1 MRVQRF
7 NLIPDKLEY
16 KVKSLENIKN
26 KIIDF
31 FCLDSSIQI
40 NYSIINDYEM
50 SISIKKSV
58 SKEIPVLYQSN
69 EKYIKND
76 KWKNK
81 LFQTYK
87 HKNNEIKPMLEEC
100 KNNWLKL
107 NPNLIYT
114 YYTDEDCIKFLTNFY
129 DNSFVEVFNNIKQG
143 VLKCDF
149 FRICYL
155 YIVGGFYCDIDMEPI
170 IPFKDFID
178 DKITFS
184 SVVDSSRTACFNA
197 FIYSSPRNPILL
209 DSILLFLRYNHKEI
223 VWKIGAFGS
232 CRDLLLSIKKD
243 IVNTDPQRKVPLLMS
258 GLFND
263 GKVKIL
269 EEVLMDSDVYSW
281 QVCSNGKPLIKSR
294 MSKEKYDYVNHCFVV
309 ENKTN

>member
-16 KVKSLENIKN
+16 KIKSLENIKN

-31 FCLDSSIQI
+31 FCLDSSIEI

-58 SKEIPVLYQSN
+58 KKEIPVLYQFN

-87 HKNNEIKPMLEEC
+87 HKNDEIKPMLKEC
-100 KNNWLKL
+100 KDNWLKL

-114 YYTDEDCIKFLTNFY
+114 YYTDEDCIKFLSNFY

-155 YIVGGFYCDIDMEPI
+155 YIVGGFYCDIDMVPLV
-170 IPFKDFID
+170 PFKDFID
-178 DKITFS
+178 DKITFC

-232 CRDLLLSIKKD
+232 CTDLLLSIKKQ

-294 MSKEKYDYVNHCFVV
+294 MCKEKYDYINHCFVV
-309 ENKTN
+309 ENNK

>member
-1 MRVQRF
+1 MRLQRF
-7 NLIPDKLEY
+7 NLEPNKLEY
-16 KVKSLENIKN
+16 KVKSLQIIKN
-26 KIIDF
+26 KILDF
-31 FCLDSSIQI
+31 FCLDPSIEI

-58 SKEIPVLYQSN
+58 KKEIPVLYQYN
-69 EKYIKND
+69 QNYIKND
-76 KWKNK
+76 KWRNK

-87 HKNNEIKPMLEEC
+87 HKNDDIKPMLEEV
-100 KNNWLKL
+100 KNNWLKK
-107 NPNLIYT
+107 NPNLEYT
-114 YYTDEDCIKFLTNFY
+114 YYTDEDCIKFLSNFY
-129 DNSFVEVFNNIKQG
+129 DNSFVEIFNNIKQG

-155 YIVGGFYCDIDMEPI
+155 YIVGGFYADIDMVPLV
-170 IPFKDFID
+170 PFKDFID
-178 DKITFS
+178 NKVRFC
-184 SVVDSSRTACFNA
+184 SVVDSSRINCFNA

-223 VWKIGAFGS
+223 VWSIGAFSS
-232 CRDLLLSIKKD
+232 CRDLLLSIKKE

-281 QVCSNGKPLIKSR
+281 EVCSNGKSLIKSR
-294 MSKEKYDYVNHCFVV
+294 MDKSKYDYLNHRFCCEVS
-309 ENKTN
+309 K